1 MTLFGGRC
9 RILEE
14 PHRSSVVLSSPVGF
28 CLVSTER
35 ERTMTKAA
43 LGITLVISFLAAPQT
58 GQAQTPEIAAAV
70 IPLPAS
76 LRGGAGVVRLDEA
89 GQPEVLQKATN
100 GIVCIADKP
109 GDERFD
115 VRCYQEYFIPVVYRA
130 FQLGYQVSGEK
141 VEAEIKA
148 GRLHLSNQPAA
159 GYRCLGPA
167 SGYDPSTNTINSQI
181 RCWQSIHFPF
191 RTARE
196 IGFPDMSEVPADLR
210 TTVPYVMSSGNYW
223 AHVMIEHP
231 AK

>member
-1 MTLFGGRC
+1 
-9 RILEE
+9 
-14 PHRSSVVLSSPVGF
+14 
-28 CLVSTER
+28 
-35 ERTMTKAA
+35 MTKAP
-43 LGITLVISFLAAPQT
+43 LGITLVIAFFAALQT
-58 GQAQTPEIAAAV
+58 GPAQTPEIASAV
-70 IPLPAS
+70 IPLPES
-76 LRGGAGVVRLDEA
+76 LRSGAGVVRLDQA
-89 GQPEVLQKATN
+89 GQPEVLRKGTN
-100 GIVCIADKP
+100 GLVCIADKP

-115 VRCYQEYFIPVVYRA
+115 VRCYQEDFIPVVYRA

-148 GRLHLSNQPAA
+148 GKLHLSNQPAA

-167 SGYDPSTNTINSQI
+167 SGYDPSTNTINTQI

-196 IGFPDMSEVPADLR
+196 LGFPDMSEVPADLR
-210 TTVPYVMSSGNYW
+210 TTVPYVMSSGKYW